1 MTLASSEDGIVPS
14 GMQAGQKAQ
23 EKEEEEEEE
32 AVLKSVI
39 NLALPAVGAV

>member
-14 GMQAGQKAQ
+14 GMQAGQKVQ
-23 EKEEEEEEE
+23 EEE

>member
-23 EKEEEEEEE
+23 EKEEEEE

>member
-23 EKEEEEEEE
+23 EEEEE

>member
-14 GMQAGQKAQ
+14 GMQAGQTAQ
-23 EKEEEEEEE
+23 EKEEEEEE

>member
-23 EKEEEEEEE
+23 EKEEEEEE

>member
-23 EKEEEEEEE
+23 EEEE